1 MGRPAPQ
8 TRHSS
13 LCLVFVCLLLNHT
26 AGIIKGLTRRGSRCV
41 CDGVSLFL
49 NPSDPSLSR
58 VRKHSS
64 PFFALSSVCIERFAW
79 SCRFIINKPEPC
91 SQEEVNE
98 SAFGEFQGLLLLLG
112 AWTRLSWAWFSGVPH
127 LGVSGP
133 ADLGSVWNPW
143 HLSCIPGWIGA
154 ISVMDWGRRAG
165 SRGWIRL
172 NLYTGHMCAH
182 DNMDAFFLRWVILIR
197 LPGCCL
203 EQPCFAA
210 IFSLHQKRTMAP
222 PKEGVNACFWNWRQ
236 KLL

>member
-1 MGRPAPQ
+1 MWLWRHKPLPR
-8 TRHSS
+8 TRAA
-13 LCLVFVCLLLNHT
+13 LPYPGLGNIQACILN
-26 AGIIKGLTRRGSRCV
+26 V
-41 CDGVSLFL
+41 
-49 NPSDPSLSR
+49 
-58 VRKHSS
+58 
-64 PFFALSSVCIERFAW
+64 IERLHQAFVW
-79 SCRFIINKPEPC
+79 SCRLILNKQSSKKPKR
-91 SQEEVNE
+91 
-98 SAFGEFQGLLLLLG
+98 AFPSHIPRKMWMSRRLG
-112 AWTRLSWAWFSGVPH
+112 NSRDYYYWERERRCRFRKRGIPAGGVGGNTGVPH

-182 DNMDAFFLRWVILIR
+182 DNMDAFFLCWVILIR